1 MKNILS
7 IPIFYRFLQFCLAN
21 PMLMKM
27 KGYLDDKQI
36 ISNPNLTILD
46 VGCGPGDYSQWYAGI
61 YTGIDISE
69 QYIESASSKY
79 LNASFI
85 VCDATDYDLTQGGSK
100 SWDVAVSIG
109 LYHHLPDD
117 DVLKSIKVTLNHLK
131 PQGKFYIFDAILPIT
146 FMANPL
152 GYVLRK
158 LDRGKFVR
166 SYEEYQRF
174 LNATDI
180 NISYRSIGRGGLL
193 DYVVY
198 VIEK

>member
-36 ISNPNLTILD
+36 ITNPNLTILD
-46 VGCGPGDYSQWYAGI
+46 VGCGPGDYSQWYSGT

-69 QYIESASSKY
+69 QYIDSASSKY
-79 LNASFI
+79 VNADFM
-85 VCDATDYDLTQGGSK
+85 VCDATDYDLTQEMTK
-100 SWDVAVSIG
+100 FWDVAVSIG

-117 DVLKSIKVTLNHLK
+117 EVLKNIKATLNHLK

-146 FMANPL
+146 FMSNPL

-166 SYEEYQRF
+166 SF
-174 LNATDI
+174 
-180 NISYRSIGRGGLL
+180 
-193 DYVVY
+193 
-198 VIEK
+198 